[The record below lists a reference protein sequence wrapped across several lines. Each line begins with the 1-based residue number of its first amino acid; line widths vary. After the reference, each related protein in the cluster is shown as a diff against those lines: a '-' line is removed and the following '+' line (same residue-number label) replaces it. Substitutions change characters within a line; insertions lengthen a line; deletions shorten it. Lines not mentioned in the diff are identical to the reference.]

1 MSLKPVVLDRYVL
14 AFDKAGF
21 FKALAERGHKTRIA
35 VGRPGP
41 EKRDHW
47 RRLLLRSRGERP
59 CAAHANSDNEFA
71 SFHVPPQRAETAAM
85 KLRRGRSNQEIAT
98 GGTGFKADLARQ
110 QLRGLYVSLGS
121 TTDIP
126 RCLRHVCST
135 PESGH
140 SSAQL

>member
-1 MSLKPVVLDRYVL
+1 
-14 AFDKAGF
+14 
-21 FKALAERGHKTRIA
+21 
-35 VGRPGP
+35 
-41 EKRDHW
+41 
-47 RRLLLRSRGERP
+47 LLLRSRGERP

-121 TTDIP
+121 TATSRDVYVTSALPLKADIRQRNCDVRFGP
-126 RCLRHVCST
+126 GADDWC
-135 PESGH
+135 GKG
-140 SSAQL
+140 SSFRGRDTRIYAGMFGPTIRR